1 MFMFVPLETA
11 MATLIT
17 QRPLL
22 IMKKGG
28 SAVLDCEQDGS
39 DITMS
44 WYRQASDKGLE
55 LIYYSAA
62 PRSEERQQS
71 TPERFSA
78 KRSVLKTF
86 SLHIKTLQAEDTAV
100 YFCASSHSVKK

>member
-1 MFMFVPLETA
+1 MFVPLETA
-11 MATLIT
+11 KATIIT

-22 IMKKGG
+22 IMKKGD

-39 DITMS
+39 DNTMS
-44 WYRQASDKGLE
+44 WYRQAPDKGLE

-62 PRSEERQQS
+62 TGSEERQQS
-71 TPERFSA
+71 IPDRFTA

-86 SLHIKTLQAEDTAV
+86 PLNIQTLQAEDSAV
-100 YFCASSHSVKK
+100 YFCASSHSVRK